1 VNSQKRQRVVCG
13 MSGGVDSSATAALL
27 LEQGYDVIGITLKL
41 WPQDCVNRAEDKCCG
56 PQAVTDARAV
66 CHQLGIP
73 YYLIDEAA
81 EFQKHAIQYFAP
93 KSMRLP
99 RTHKILL
106 PDRRPVFL
114 FNEPAADIRFHIL
127 LVWPVSSS
135 LWASRNAASISTALV

>member
-66 CHQLGIP
+66 CHKLDIP

-81 EFQKHAIQYFAP
+81 EFQKHVINT
-93 KSMRLP
+93 LP
-99 RTHKILL
+99 MNTR
-106 PDRRPVFL
+106 
-114 FNEPAADIRFHIL
+114 PAARRIR
-127 LVWPVSSS
+127 
-135 LWASRNAASISTALV
+135 A